1 MKRLDNEKNKTIDY
15 SSGLEQ
21 LEKYYDRQFELI
33 KKGNTDLVTLELL
46 MLGKGLDFIRY
57 VHKRLGISLRLS
69 ESSVELFE
77 EVTDAFTRGVVQDE
91 FFADETGSIA
101 GNMSAYFGMLIIAN
115 IGGNWEDTENGA
127 ALNVNGR
134 HVYVYDYIEKRL
146 LGAVETD
153 AVSYYNSVKT
163 VRK

>member
-15 SSGLEQ
+15 RSGLEQ
-21 LEKYYDRQFELI
+21 LEKYYDRQFEFI

-46 MLGKGLDFIRY
+46 MLGRGLDFIRY
-57 VHKRLGISLRLS
+57 VNKRLGISLNLS

-91 FFADETGSIA
+91 FFSGETGSIA
-101 GNMSAYFGMLIIAN
+101 GNMSAYFGMLMIAN
-115 IGGNWEDTENGA
+115 IGGEWEDTENGA
-127 ALNVNGR
+127 ALNINGR
-134 HVYVYDYIEKRL
+134 RVYVYYYIEKRL

-153 AVSYYNSVKT
+153 AVSYYNSIKT